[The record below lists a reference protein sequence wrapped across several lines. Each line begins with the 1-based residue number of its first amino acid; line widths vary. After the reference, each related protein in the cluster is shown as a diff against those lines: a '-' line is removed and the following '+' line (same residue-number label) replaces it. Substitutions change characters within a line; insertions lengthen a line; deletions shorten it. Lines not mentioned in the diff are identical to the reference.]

1 MKNSFGINIFPNW
14 LEGIE
19 NDYTN
24 IYPPKVTNLD
34 NWDPSNQTM
43 INFIY
48 QYEAVNEGL
57 NRQDCQELYSKC
69 MDDRGYNQFLP
80 FYFYFKKLGEELQIK
95 LEQYLINPFLTEK
108 DYEGFRIQM
117 FKHYMERD
125 LYINYNVFLP
135 QKRSNITV
143 HMVEYCRKSGFIGKP
158 KNATGSTSGHGGG
171 HSQGTKHGRSH
182 DGYPGNY

>member
-1 MKNSFGINIFPNW
+1 
-14 LEGIE
+14 
-19 NDYTN
+19 
-24 IYPPKVTNLD
+24 
-34 NWDPSNQTM
+34 
-43 INFIY
+43 
-48 QYEAVNEGL
+48 
-57 NRQDCQELYSKC
+57 

-143 HMVEYCRKSGFIGKP
+143 HVSFF
-158 KNATGSTSGHGGG
+158 S
-171 HSQGTKHGRSH
+171 
-182 DGYPGNY
+182 